1 MLLCLYEFDCLG
13 KTSNGSGM
21 TASKHIWRHHLTQQK
36 AERAEFMAI
45 TLSWFWL
52 TSVSIS
58 FFFLNGE
65 IKLWMTSNYTSALVF
80 KIETCLLFN
89 PFFSTAT
96 VCSGLSC
103 LYKLGVQVSVFSS
116 RIRSLLH
123 HFTSVSFLFF
133 FLSVYLLSTRI
144 LLPPH
149 FSPFHRS
156 LFFYRPLH
164 PFLHPAPLH
173 QNHLHP
179 SSPHPSTSPAVL
191 LMTTKWISHPPFYPA
206 PWQMHISTKSDTNAI
221 NIH

>member
-21 TASKHIWRHHLTQQK
+21 TARQAHLTPPLDTTESRK
-36 AERAEFMAI
+36 SGIHGHYVKLILADI
-45 TLSWFWL
+45 CLDIL
-52 TSVSIS
+52 

-191 LMTTKWISHPPFYPA
+191 LMTTK
-206 PWQMHISTKSDTNAI
+206 
-221 NIH
+221 